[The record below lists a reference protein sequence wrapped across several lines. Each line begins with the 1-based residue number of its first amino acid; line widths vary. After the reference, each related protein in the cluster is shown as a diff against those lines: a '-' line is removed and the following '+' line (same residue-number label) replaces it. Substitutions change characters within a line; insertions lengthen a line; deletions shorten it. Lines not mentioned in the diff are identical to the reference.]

1 MGKCEKGSKHTSKK
15 VAAGAMIALLLAI
28 GVTGC
33 GTQQANSSQQTQT
46 KNQSAEGQSGQ
57 GNGGQG
63 QGRGQMAANPAMR
76 AAQEIMQLQ
85 RNQQYVL
92 TSDQVNKIKPI
103 LQELIS
109 TSNPTEEVLQKQAD
123 AIKAVFTDQQ
133 KSFLTQQPSGPNRNS
148 QNNPT
153 NPSNNSNNSGNPTPP
168 SGANAPS
175 RNGARPANGNSS
187 GGNQGSFN
195 PQDIYQRALDALK

>member
-1 MGKCEKGSKHTSKK
+1 MGKDEKGTKHTSKK

-33 GTQQANSSQQTQT
+33 GTQQANSPQQTN
-46 KNQSAEGQSGQ
+46 NQSAKDQSGQ

-109 TSNPTEEVLQKQAD
+109 TSNPTEAVLQKQAD
-123 AIKAVFTDQQ
+123 AIAAIFTDQQ

-148 QNNPT
+148 QNSPPNP
-153 NPSNNSNNSGNPTPP
+153 SNNSGNPTPP
-168 SGANAPS
+168 GGANAPS
-175 RNGARPANGNSS
+175 RNGARPGDGNSS
-187 GGNQGSFN
+187 GGNRGSFN